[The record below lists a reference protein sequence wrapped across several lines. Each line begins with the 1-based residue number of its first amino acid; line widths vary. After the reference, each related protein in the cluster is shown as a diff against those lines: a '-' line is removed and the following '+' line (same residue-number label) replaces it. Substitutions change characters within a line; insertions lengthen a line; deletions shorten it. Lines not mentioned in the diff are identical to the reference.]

1 MGDVPSRAEE
11 DTASDRRHWK
21 RVARRYQRYLVR
33 GNWTATNWTRYG
45 YALRESG
52 ELDSAALAYA
62 MGLTLEADSFSNAHL
77 EAGRLHEA
85 RGDTQKALQSYKSA
99 LKLNPENLD
108 AADDL
113 RVLGVS
119 EEEVASIIE
128 GAKEDRHNIGLL
140 PADRVLLA
148 KSRDGPSV
156 GRRKWVPVL
165 ASVIVVL
172 CLGWGGASILVGSPL
187 GIAADANRSAPTE
200 AQRANAPETVATEAA
215 LRKAAEEKALTEAAA
230 ARKAAEQ
237 KLAAEDARLKAEEEA
252 RRASEEKPKSEAER
266 REQAERAEAALALSE
281 QDRKGVQVALNALGH
296 EFPTVTGYFGS
307 RTRAMITAWQKKQGL
322 PETGYLDAPQLA
334 ALQAQ
339 ATQAKRADEKR
350 GDEAKLDT
358 PQQPEKAEAAL
369 NLSEQDRKKVQVALN
384 SLGHEMPTVTGY
396 FGPRTRAM
404 ITAWQKAQGLPETG
418 YLTDVQLAMLRQ
430 QAAPA
435 LEKYDQAQAQR

>member
-33 GNWTATNWTRYG
+33 GNWTATNWIRYG

-52 ELDSAALAYA
+52 ELNSAALAYA
-62 MGLTLEADSFSNAHL
+62 MGLSLEADSFSNAHL

-85 RGDTQKALQSYKSA
+85 RGETQKAVQSYKSA

-140 PADRVLLA
+140 PADRVLMA
-148 KSRDGPSV
+148 KSKDGPPI
-156 GRRKWVPVL
+156 RRSKWAPVL
-165 ASVIVVL
+165 GAVIVVL

-187 GIAADANRSAPTE
+187 GIAEGAYRSAPAE
-200 AQRANAPETVATEAA
+200 AQRVKDPETVG
-215 LRKAAEEKALTEAAA
+215 TEAAA
-230 ARKAAEQ
+230 RKTAER
-237 KLAAEDARLKAEEEA
+237 KLAAEDVRLKAEEEA
-252 RRASEEKPKSEAER
+252 RRAAEEKPKSDAER
-266 REQAERAEAALALSE
+266 REQAERAEAALAISE
-281 QDRKGVQVALNALGH
+281 QDRKGVQVALNSLGH
-296 EFPTVTGYFGS
+296 EIPTVTGYFGA

-334 ALQAQ
+334 ALQEQ
-339 ATQAKRADEKR
+339 ATQANRA
-350 GDEAKLDT
+350 DEAKLDT
-358 PQQPEKAEAAL
+358 RQQSEKAEAAL
-369 NLSEQDRKKVQVALN
+369 SLSEQDRKKVQVALN

-396 FGPRTRAM
+396 FGPRTRAI
-404 ITAWQKAQGLPETG
+404 ITAWQKAQGLTETG

-435 LEKYDQAQAQR
+435 LEKYDQAQTQR